1 MAGIYADTSGASNL
15 KDKMDQTQLKSS
27 AKTPFLNP
35 QAASPAKLAPN
46 HGIFMA
52 NIDGSPTRKKTVNDR
67 VALLSPS
74 GFSNSSNNSSSSTRV
89 IESLHEQIDTLTNTN
104 LQLTVQSHSLL
115 DKLESAQ
122 QRESKLLENTSSLK
136 HENDNLVSMLNRKAR
151 KLKDLEE
158 ELIDFKKE
166 YNSVLEERSE
176 LQEKEK
182 KSSEQEEIL
191 NQQVEMIQVQYDA
204 IVDSQ
209 KYYKK
214 HYKSEI
220 SSLRE
225 QLESLKVEQ
234 LNYIQSSAAQT
245 NQLDV
250 RLLEFDSKCNNMQE
264 LEAARLQF
272 LEDECEDMMRQLDL
286 SSWVTLYKESK
297 NMLFTY
303 AEKMQIDISQDFKEL
318 LQDPALT
325 ALESKPQYNKHS
337 MLPLKMA
344 KLRNNMSNTSPNANT
359 YSNNSHSKRSSF
371 YGGTKQFATSA
382 LPGTL
387 PGVKRTSSRRK
398 NSGKSDYSSAST
410 ESSPILHPPTPRN
423 ASTPS
428 SRMSSAS
435 SYSRKADS
443 MVVDH

>member
-1 MAGIYADTSGASNL
+1 MAGDTNGARKL
-15 KDKMDQTQLKSS
+15 QDKIDQTQLKSS
-27 AKTPFLNP
+27 ARTPILNS
-35 QAASPAKLAPN
+35 QATSPAKLAPN
-46 HGIFMA
+46 HSIFMA
-52 NIDGSPTRKKTVNDR
+52 NIDGSPTKRKIVNDGA
-67 VALLSPS
+67 ALLSPN
-74 GFSNSSNNSSSSTRV
+74 GFGNANSNSSSSTRV

-104 LQLTVQSHSLL
+104 IQLTVQSHSLL
-115 DKLESAQ
+115 NKLESAQ

-158 ELIDFKKE
+158 ESVNLKKD
-166 YNSVLEERSE
+166 YNVVLEEKRE
-176 LQEKEK
+176 LQQRATKA
-182 KSSEQEEIL
+182 SEQEKNLE
-191 NQQVEMIQVQYDA
+191 QQVEMIQVQYDA
-204 IVDSQ
+204 LVDSQ
-209 KYYKK
+209 QYYKK

-220 SSLRE
+220 TTLKE
-225 QLESLKVEQ
+225 QLEILKAEQ
-234 LNYIQSSAAQT
+234 LHYIQSSSAQT
-245 NQLDV
+245 NVLDV
-250 RLLEFDSKCNNMQE
+250 KLLEFDSKFNNMQE
-264 LEAARLQF
+264 LEGARVQF

-286 SSWVTLYKESK
+286 SSWVNLYKESK
-297 NMLFTY
+297 NVLFTY
-303 AEKMQIDISQDFKEL
+303 AEKMQIDISQDFKET

-337 MLPLKMA
+337 MFPLKLA
-344 KLRNNMSNTSPNANT
+344 KSRSNMSNTSPNANT
-359 YSNNSHSKRSSF
+359 YSNISHSKRSSF
-371 YGGTKQFATSA
+371 YGGTKQFPTSA

-410 ESSPILHPPTPRN
+410 ESSPILQPATPRN

-435 SYSRKADS
+435 SYSRRADS